1 MGKQKYTRTT
11 SVFSPTCSP
20 NEFKSQPCFSTAV
33 LFLLAAN
40 FSQGPPL
47 EGKMKRKFWKDVS
60 HSFPKPFIFFKF
72 LSQLPNTF
80 SGSITVP
87 AHRMET
93 QSAKQ
98 MQLFVRKSQTLLSSL
113 NDLWLSESCLNIH
126 QIFPLSVVISLK
138 YIKNSFMN
146 V

>member
-1 MGKQKYTRTT
+1 MGKQKCIKTT
-11 SVFSPTCSP
+11 SVFSPTSCP
-20 NEFKSQPCFSTAV
+20 NEVKSQPCFSTAV
-33 LFLLAAN
+33 LSLLAAN

-47 EGKMKRKFWKDVS
+47 QSKMKRKLWKDVR

-72 LSQLPNTF
+72 LSQLWNTF
-80 SGSITVP
+80 SGSITIP

-98 MQLFVRKSQTLLSSL
+98 MQLFVRKSQNFLSSL

-126 QIFPLSVVISLK
+126 QIFPLSVVIPLK